1 MTKPSILKIEPELPE
16 GHRWQ
21 PDYGLHLDRGVF
33 GHKTLTG
40 YTGLTTARLDA
51 IKLVTEGSAKS
62 VTLFRMSKAKSSET
76 PWPGYRAHDIEIIT
90 NA

>member
-21 PDYGLHLDRGVF
+21 PDYGLHLNRGAF
-33 GHKTLTG
+33 GQKTLTG

-51 IKLVTEGSAKS
+51 INLVTEGSAKS

-76 PWPGYRAHDIEIIT
+76 PWLGYRAHDLEIIT

>member
-21 PDYGLHLDRGVF
+21 PDYGLHLNLGAF
-33 GHKTLTG
+33 GLKTLTG

-76 PWPGYRAHDIEIIT
+76 PWPGYRTHDLEIIT